1 MSRRDVYDALGA
13 LAFGYGVLDDRRA
26 RTYASA
32 QRALRGVKDDLGEA
46 LASGRLAEVKGV
58 GPKVLGIVREVLAG
72 EEPAALAEVRGK
84 VPAGLF
90 AIGRIRGLG
99 PAKVRAL
106 WQALDITTPAELE
119 YACKENRL
127 LDLEGFGAR
136 SQAVICEGLALLRAR
151 EGLCRLDE
159 AWAEAE
165 AALASLRAHPDVVDA
180 AMVGAARRGAE
191 AVPGVELLV
200 AGPEAAV
207 REALGDAA
215 PRVERRVHTCAA
227 DAFGF
232 ARAWHTADAGHRDA
246 LAARAGAAGLTL
258 DAQGLRG
265 PDGAVPVPD
274 EAALYAALGLHLPPA
289 AVREGERGL
298 WPADAPA
305 PRLLRRSDLL
315 GALHNHTVASD
326 GVDTAEGM
334 RDAAAARGLRWL
346 GISDHSVSAA
356 YAHGLEPER
365 LEGQA
370 AMLRDLSGACDLL
383 AGVESDI
390 LQDGALDYAPEVLGG
405 LDFVVASVHTRY
417 GHGRAAETA
426 RMVAAA
432 SNPFTD
438 VIGHPTG
445 RLVLGRPPNDF
456 DVEAL
461 LDACAASGCAVELNA
476 SPQRLDLKEEHLR
489 AAKARG
495 VMVSI
500 AADAHR
506 AEGLDALT
514 FGVVQARRAELGPD
528 DVLNTKSVD
537 ALRDWLRARR
547 ARAGAAR

>member
-32 QRALRGVKDDLGEA
+32 QRALRGVKTDLGAA
-46 LASGRLAEVKGV
+46 LASGELAAVKGV
-58 GPKVLGIVREVLAG
+58 GPKVLEIVRDVLAG
-72 EEPAALAEVRGK
+72 EEPAPLADVRAR
-84 VPAGLF
+84 VPPGLF

-106 WQALDITTPAELE
+106 WQALDITSPAELE

-136 SQAVICEGLALLRAR
+136 SQAAVREGLAQLRAH

-159 AWAEAE
+159 AWAEAVE
-165 AALASLRAHPDVVDA
+165 ALALLRAHPDVRGA
-180 AMVGAARRGAE
+180 EMVGAARRGVE
-191 AVPGVELLV
+191 AVRGVDLLV
-200 AGPEAAV
+200 AGPEAAA
-207 REALGDAA
+207 REALGGAA

-227 DAFGF
+227 EAFGF
-232 ARAWHTADAGHRDA
+232 AQAWHTADEAHRAA
-246 LAARAGAAGLTL
+246 LGARATAAGLAL
-258 DAQGLRG
+258 GADGLSG
-265 PDGAVPVPD
+265 PAGAVPVPD

-289 AVREGERGL
+289 EVREGDRGI

-305 PRLLRRSDLL
+305 PRLLRRADLV

-334 RDAAAARGLRWL
+334 RDAAAERGLRWL
-346 GISDHSVSAA
+346 GISDHSVTAA
-356 YAHGLEPER
+356 YARGLEPER
-365 LEGQA
+365 LESQA
-370 AMLRDLSGACDLL
+370 DMLRGLDGACAVL

-390 LQDGALDYAPEVLGG
+390 LQDGALDYAPEVLAG

-432 SNPFTD
+432 SNPYTD

-456 DVEAL
+456 DVDAL

-489 AAKARG
+489 AARARR

-506 AEGLDALT
+506 ADGLDALT

-528 DVLNTKSVD
+528 DVLNTRSLE
-537 ALRDWLRARR
+537 ALRDWLSARR
-547 ARAGAAR
+547 ARAGVAR